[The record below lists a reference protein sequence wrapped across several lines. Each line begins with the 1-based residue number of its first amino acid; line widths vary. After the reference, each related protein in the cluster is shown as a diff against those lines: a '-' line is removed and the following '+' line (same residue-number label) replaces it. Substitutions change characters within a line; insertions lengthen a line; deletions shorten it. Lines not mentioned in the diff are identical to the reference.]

1 MYCAILQYDTIH
13 TMYSTIHE
21 HVRYISMIQYFFT
34 QYNMYQV
41 L

>member
-13 TMYSTIHE
+13 TMYRTIHE
-21 HVRYISMIQYFFT
+21 HVRHISTIQYFFT
-34 QYNMYQV
+34 RYDTYQV